1 MAEMTVIQL
10 TEYLKQAASLETSV
24 YKQTKTRENAN
35 NSLVKRTVR
44 CYTPNPPEPATK
56 GLYQPTKEPLADVSG
71 IKKASGIFYF
81 FGIIC
86 IAVPVFM
93 LIGWADPSVGVGIA
107 SLVAGVAILWVLNAL
122 CRSAERANEEKEAR
136 YKTAMKAYEKKKAEA
151 EEEYRKK
158 YGEYLDQKEEAEEK
172 YQEEARKADLA
183 YIKAAEQVKQLDA
196 PLSETK
202 ALLEKL
208 YSADIIFPKYRNMVA
223 MCTMYEYFAS
233 GRCTELT
240 GANGAYNLYESEL
253 RQNII
258 INQLEN
264 VNANLEQV
272 KQNQYILYQGI
283 AETNQTLRDISA
295 DVKNIVNATYD
306 IAVSSRITAYCSQIT
321 AANAQAQTYLAL
333 MD

>member
-1 MAEMTVIQL
+1 MAEMTVTQL
-10 TEYLKQAASLETSV
+10 TEYLKQASLLETSV
-24 YKQTKTRENAN
+24 YKQERMCEEAQSNLVLKNVKKREVRVPINKAE
-35 NSLVKRTVR
+35 SLQEPIRRDIFGENKWFPFLIFGWGWLIFIGIAFLA
-44 CYTPNPPEPATK
+44 CLEIPESHWVFALLM
-56 GLYQPTKEPLADVSG
+56 GGVSG
-71 IKKASGIFYF
+71 PLLAIGYIGSYKPKKDNDKSYQWACQKYSDDKQKYEKEYKFALEKYNEQVLAADKEYKQA
-81 FGIIC
+81 C
-86 IAVPVFM
+86 AIAR
-93 LIGWADPSVGVGIA
+93 S
-107 SLVAGVAILWVLNAL
+107 SLSKAKAEVDLLNA
-122 CRSAERANEEKEAR
+122 
-136 YKTAMKAYEKKKAEA
+136 
-151 EEEYRKK
+151 
-158 YGEYLDQKEEAEEK
+158 
-172 YQEEARKADLA
+172 
-183 YIKAAEQVKQLDA
+183 
-196 PLSETK
+196 PLRETK
-202 ALLEKL
+202 SLLKKL
-208 YSADIIFPKYRNMVA
+208 YSEDIIFPKYRNMIA

-283 AETNQTLRDISA
+283 AETNQALREISA

-333 MD
+333 MN

>member
-1 MAEMTVIQL
+1 MDETNVTHV

-24 YKQTKTRENAN
+24 YKQEKTRQEAKDSLKLKTIVKAN
-35 NSLVKRTVR
+35 VEQPVNLAESLQVPKM
-44 CYTPNPPEPATK
+44 
-56 GLYQPTKEPLADVSG
+56 PTTSG
-71 IKKASGIFYF
+71 RFAF
-81 FGIIC
+81 
-86 IAVPVFM
+86 
-93 LIGWADPSVGVGIA
+93 
-107 SLVAGVAILWVLNAL
+107 LWVLGWVFVVILIVCGIFSGGLFLAL
-122 CRSAERANEEKEAR
+122 MLLQSFAVVIIPCLIAGYISKKRQREANEAEYSRLQEKYRE
-136 YKTAMKAYEKKKAEA
+136 EKKKYEEMHQEAMVIYNKRVAEA
-151 EEEYRKK
+151 SEAFIRASEVAKRNYDNAKK
-158 YGEYLDQKEEAEEK
+158 EV
-172 YQEEARKADLA
+172 DL
-183 YIKAAEQVKQLDA
+183 LDA
-196 PLSETK
+196 PLRETK

-208 YSADIIFPKYRNMVA
+208 YRADIIFPKYRNMVA

-253 RQNII
+253 RQNLI

-283 AETNQTLRDISA
+283 SETNQALREISA

-306 IAVSSRITAYCSQIT
+306 IAVSNRITAYCSQIT
-321 AANAQAQTYLAL
+321 AANIQAQTYLAL

>member
-1 MAEMTVIQL
+1 MTVTQL

-24 YKQTKTRENAN
+24 YKQEKTQQEATAN
-35 NSLVKRTVR
+35 LKQKNIVR
-44 CYTPNPPEPATK
+44 VNIEKPVNKAKTLHAPTMPTTIGRFAFLWVLGWVVVAIIAGVCLFSGE
-56 GLYQPTKEPLADVSG
+56 LYFAIMLLQLFS
-71 IKKASGIFYF
+71 F
-81 FGIIC
+81 IIIPC
-86 IAVPVFM
+86 
-93 LIGWADPSVGVGIA
+93 
-107 SLVAGVAILWVLNAL
+107 LVAGYISKK
-122 CRSAERANEEKEAR
+122 RQQKANEAEYSRLQKKYRE
-136 YKTAMKAYEKKKAEA
+136 EKKKC
-151 EEEYRKK
+151 EEEHQEAMMRYNERV
-158 YGEYLDQKEEAEEK
+158 EEAQAAFVQASEVAK
-172 YQEEARKADLA
+172 RNYYNARK
-183 YIKAAEQVKQLDA
+183 EVSQLGA
-196 PLSETK
+196 PLRETK

-283 AETNQTLRDISA
+283 AETNQALREISA

-333 MD
+333 LD